1 MPAEVKLAISAP
13 ADGATP
19 DGATRNEPPQEE
31 ATPDGRAQARP
42 TRDGP
47 RQDGPTQAG
56 STQAGPAPHNPI
68 RIDADT
74 CVKCDLCDWICPGDL
89 IYKKP
94 DDRETLPEI
103 RYPDECWYCGL
114 CQSICPVDAIT
125 IIFPKQMIRCRTD
138 VTTLLGKVIE

>member
-1 MPAEVKLAISAP
+1 MSAEVKLPKSAP
-13 ADGATP
+13 ADG
-19 DGATRNEPPQEE
+19 PPQN
-31 ATPDGRAQARP
+31 RASQDEPAQVP
-42 TRDGP
+42 AP
-47 RQDGPTQAG
+47 QDGLA
-56 STQAGPAPHNPI
+56 AVEPAPHNPI

-94 DDRETLPEI
+94 DDRETLPEV

>member
-1 MPAEVKLAISAP
+1 MSAEVKLPGSAT
-13 ADGATP
+13 A
-19 DGATRNEPPQEE
+19 
-31 ATPDGRAQARP
+31 
-42 TRDGP
+42 
-47 RQDGPTQAG
+47 AG
-56 STQAGPAPHNPI
+56 SPIDGHAQPGAENAGPAPHNPI

-138 VTTLLGKVIE
+138 VTTLLGKVVE

>member
-1 MPAEVKLAISAP
+1 MPAEGKLPKSAP
-13 ADGATP
+13 ADGSP
-19 DGATRNEPPQEE
+19 
-31 ATPDGRAQARP
+31 
-42 TRDGP
+42 RDGP
-47 RQDGPTQAG
+47 ARDA
-56 STQAGPAPHNPI
+56 SASAGPAPHNPI

-74 CVKCDLCDWICPGDL
+74 CVKCDLCDWVCPGDL

-94 DDRETLPEI
+94 DDRETLPEV